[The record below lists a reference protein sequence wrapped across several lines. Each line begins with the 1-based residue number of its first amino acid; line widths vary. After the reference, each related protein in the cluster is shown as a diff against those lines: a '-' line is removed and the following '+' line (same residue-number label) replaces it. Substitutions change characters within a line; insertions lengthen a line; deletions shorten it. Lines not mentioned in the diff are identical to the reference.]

1 MVQIHPPLPITM
13 IKRDIEA
20 FLTPI
25 IEETG
30 CELWGIEFG
39 SAKGKGRL
47 LRIYIDAIHGVD
59 INDCTKVSREI
70 DYYFQHES
78 IFSEF
83 AFFEVSSP
91 GLDRKL
97 FNQKQYKKFVGDVV
111 SLSLFSK
118 VNNLRKLKGTLL
130 EVLDS
135 EISVKTEGETLLLE
149 LSNIEV
155 CKLDLDDQ
163 IEKKRMN
170 KQILDV
176 VASVSIEKG
185 VDKTI
190 IFQALEEAIA
200 SATKKLVDD
209 EANIDVVIDTTT
221 GEYKTY
227 RKWDIV
233 KEIDESEVFQVLESD
248 LDGYEVDEATA
259 SKEIENID
267 FGRISAQAA
276 KQVIIQKVREA
287 ERSKITKKYEN
298 LVGEVI
304 SGQVKRINRDFLLLE
319 IEEDLNAQIPR
330 DQIIPGEIFKLN
342 DRVRAV
348 IKEIVSTPR
357 GPQIILS
364 RTDERLVVQL
374 FTQEVPEISEGTIEI
389 KAIARDPGYR
399 SKIAVKT
406 YDGRIDPVGAC
417 VGMRGSRVQAV
428 SNEIGNERIDIFI
441 HSDNPAEFVVNC
453 LAPVKIYSILV
464 DERTST
470 LILEVEE
477 ENQAQIIGKNGQNLR
492 LMTHMIGWSFQVLN
506 KEQFKEYQDS
516 SLIEKYDGLA
526 KRLDLSDKEKEGIVS
541 KELDSLEKIVDLDSK
556 ILAEIFGNEKRT
568 TELLDK
574 ANELLLQ
581 DAFNADFNDP
591 TMEEDLVNLNGI
603 TNEVLSA
610 LSSNNIKKLEDLAEM
625 SVGELQ
631 DISETISEKEAS
643 ALIME
648 ARKPW
653 FE

>member
-1 MVQIHPPLPITM
+1 
-13 IKRDIEA
+13 
-20 FLTPI
+20 
-25 IEETG
+25 
-30 CELWGIEFG
+30 
-39 SAKGKGRL
+39 
-47 LRIYIDAIHGVD
+47 
-59 INDCTKVSREI
+59 
-70 DYYFQHES
+70 
-78 IFSEF
+78 
-83 AFFEVSSP
+83 
-91 GLDRKL
+91 
-97 FNQKQYKKFVGDVV
+97 
-111 SLSLFSK
+111 
-118 VNNLRKLKGTLL
+118 
-130 EVLDS
+130 
-135 EISVKTEGETLLLE
+135 
-149 LSNIEV
+149 
-155 CKLDLDDQ
+155 
-163 IEKKRMN
+163 MN
-170 KQILDV
+170 KQILEV
-176 VASVSIEKG
+176 VDSVSMEKG
-185 VDKTI
+185 VDKGI
-190 IFQALEEAIA
+190 IFEALEEAIA
-200 SATKKLVDD
+200 SATKKLIED
-209 EANIDVVIDTTT
+209 EADISVEINRDT
-221 GEYKTY
+221 GGYKTF
-227 RKWDIV
+227 RNWTIVAEEDLVDQIFEITEKDI
-233 KEIDESEVFQVLESD
+233 SD
-248 LDGYEVDEATA
+248 HIVEEGIAT
-259 SKEIENID
+259 KEIENID

-287 ERSKITKKYEN
+287 ERSKITEKYES
-298 LVGEVI
+298 LVGQVI

-342 DRVRAV
+342 DKIRAV
-348 IKEIVSTPR
+348 IKEIVTTPR

-364 RTDERLVVQL
+364 RTDERLVVEL

-470 LILEVEE
+470 LVLEVEE

-516 SLIEKYDGLA
+516 SLVEKYEQVA
-526 KRLDLSDKEKEGIVS
+526 NRLELSDKEKEQLIAAEMETLEKVVDAS
-541 KELDSLEKIVDLDSK
+541 QENLEKIFK
-556 ILAEIFGNEKRT
+556 TAKRT
-568 TELLDK
+568 TEVTEK

-581 DAFNADFNDP
+581 DAFNEDFNDP
-591 TMEEDLVNLNGI
+591 TMEEGLVNLRGI
-603 TNEVLSA
+603 TNDVLSA
-610 LSSNNIKKLEDLAEM
+610 LSQNNIKNLEEFAEM
-625 SVGELQ
+625 SVPELM
-631 DISETISEKEAS
+631 DISDKITEKEAS

-653 FE
+653 FS

>member
-1 MVQIHPPLPITM
+1 
-13 IKRDIEA
+13 
-20 FLTPI
+20 
-25 IEETG
+25 
-30 CELWGIEFG
+30 
-39 SAKGKGRL
+39 
-47 LRIYIDAIHGVD
+47 
-59 INDCTKVSREI
+59 
-70 DYYFQHES
+70 
-78 IFSEF
+78 
-83 AFFEVSSP
+83 
-91 GLDRKL
+91 
-97 FNQKQYKKFVGDVV
+97 
-111 SLSLFSK
+111 
-118 VNNLRKLKGTLL
+118 
-130 EVLDS
+130 
-135 EISVKTEGETLLLE
+135 
-149 LSNIEV
+149 
-155 CKLDLDDQ
+155 
-163 IEKKRMN
+163 MN
-170 KQILDV
+170 KQILEV
-176 VASVSIEKG
+176 VDSVSIEKG
-185 VDKTI
+185 VDKEI
-190 IFQALEEAIA
+190 IFEALEEAIS
-200 SATKKLVDD
+200 SATKKLTED
-209 EANIDVVIDTTT
+209 EANISVEINRDT
-221 GEYKTY
+221 GGYKTF
-227 RKWDIV
+227 RNWTIVAEEDLVDQIFEITEKDI
-233 KEIDESEVFQVLESD
+233 SD
-248 LDGYEVDEATA
+248 HVVEEGIATR
-259 SKEIENID
+259 EIENID

-287 ERSKITKKYEN
+287 ERSKITEKYES
-298 LVGEVI
+298 LVGQVI

-342 DRVRAV
+342 DKIRAV
-348 IKEIVSTPR
+348 IKEIVTTPR

-364 RTDERLVVQL
+364 RTDERLVVEL

-470 LILEVEE
+470 LVLEVEE

-516 SLIEKYDGLA
+516 SLVEKYEQVA
-526 KRLDLSDKEKEGIVS
+526 NRLELSDKEKEQLVVAEMETLEKVVDAS
-541 KELDSLEKIVDLDSK
+541 QENLEKIFK
-556 ILAEIFGNEKRT
+556 TAKRT
-568 TELLDK
+568 TEVTEK

-581 DAFNADFNDP
+581 DAFNEDFNDP
-591 TMEEDLVNLNGI
+591 TMEEGLVNLRGI
-603 TNEVLSA
+603 TNDVLSA
-610 LSSNNIKKLEDLAEM
+610 LSQNNIKNLEEFAEM
-625 SVGELQ
+625 SVPELM
-631 DISETISEKEAS
+631 DISDKITEKEAS

-653 FE
+653 FN

>member
-1 MVQIHPPLPITM
+1 
-13 IKRDIEA
+13 
-20 FLTPI
+20 
-25 IEETG
+25 
-30 CELWGIEFG
+30 
-39 SAKGKGRL
+39 
-47 LRIYIDAIHGVD
+47 
-59 INDCTKVSREI
+59 
-70 DYYFQHES
+70 
-78 IFSEF
+78 
-83 AFFEVSSP
+83 
-91 GLDRKL
+91 
-97 FNQKQYKKFVGDVV
+97 
-111 SLSLFSK
+111 
-118 VNNLRKLKGTLL
+118 
-130 EVLDS
+130 
-135 EISVKTEGETLLLE
+135 
-149 LSNIEV
+149 
-155 CKLDLDDQ
+155 
-163 IEKKRMN
+163 MN
-170 KQILDV
+170 KQILEV
-176 VASVSIEKG
+176 VASVSMEKG
-185 VDKTI
+185 VEKDI
-190 IFQALEEAIA
+190 IFQALEEAIS

-209 EANIDVVIDTTT
+209 EAIIDVTIDRNT
-221 GEYKTY
+221 GEYETF
-227 RKWDIV
+227 RKWNIV
-233 KEIDESEVFQVLESD
+233 DEIDESDVFQILSSELSD
-248 LDGYEVDEATA
+248 HAVEEDLAT
-259 SKEIENID
+259 KKIDNID

-287 ERSKITKKYEN
+287 ERSKITAKYES

-348 IKEIVSTPR
+348 IKEIVTTPR

-453 LAPVKIYSILV
+453 LAPIKIFSILV

-492 LMTHMIGWSFQVLN
+492 LMTNMIGWSFQVLN

-516 SLIEKYDGLA
+516 TLVEKYDALA
-526 KRLDLSDKEKEGIVS
+526 SRLGLSDKEKELIVS
-541 KELDSLEKIVDLDSK
+541 SEIDSLEKLVDSSAEK
-556 ILAEIFGNEKRT
+556 TKEIFTTDKRL
-568 TELLDK
+568 TEVMDK

-591 TMEEDLVNLNGI
+591 TMEDDLVNLNGI
-603 TNEVLSA
+603 TNDILSA
-610 LSSNNIKKLEDLAEM
+610 LSANNIKKLDELAEM
-625 SVGELQ
+625 SVGELM
-631 DISETISEKEAS
+631 DISEKVTEKEAS

-653 FE
+653 FN

>member
-1 MVQIHPPLPITM
+1 M
-13 IKRDIEA
+13 
-20 FLTPI
+20 
-25 IEETG
+25 
-30 CELWGIEFG
+30 
-39 SAKGKGRL
+39 
-47 LRIYIDAIHGVD
+47 
-59 INDCTKVSREI
+59 
-70 DYYFQHES
+70 
-78 IFSEF
+78 
-83 AFFEVSSP
+83 
-91 GLDRKL
+91 
-97 FNQKQYKKFVGDVV
+97 
-111 SLSLFSK
+111 
-118 VNNLRKLKGTLL
+118 
-130 EVLDS
+130 
-135 EISVKTEGETLLLE
+135 
-149 LSNIEV
+149 
-155 CKLDLDDQ
+155 
-163 IEKKRMN
+163 
-170 KQILDV
+170 
-176 VASVSIEKG
+176 EKG
-185 VDKTI
+185 VDKGI
-190 IFQALEEAIA
+190 IFEALEEAIA
-200 SATKKLVDD
+200 SATKKLIED
-209 EANIDVVIDTTT
+209 EADISVEINRDT
-221 GEYKTY
+221 GGYKTF
-227 RKWDIV
+227 RNWTIVAEEDLVDQIFEITEKDI
-233 KEIDESEVFQVLESD
+233 SD
-248 LDGYEVDEATA
+248 HIVEEGIAT
-259 SKEIENID
+259 KEIENID

-287 ERSKITKKYEN
+287 ERSKITEKYES
-298 LVGEVI
+298 LVGQVI

-342 DRVRAV
+342 DKIRAV
-348 IKEIVSTPR
+348 IKEIVTTPR

-364 RTDERLVVQL
+364 RTDERLVVEL

-470 LILEVEE
+470 LVLEVEE

-516 SLIEKYDGLA
+516 SLVEKYDQVA
-526 KRLDLSDKEKEGIVS
+526 NRLELSDKEKEQLIAAEMETLEKVVDAS
-541 KELDSLEKIVDLDSK
+541 QENLEKIFK
-556 ILAEIFGNEKRT
+556 TAKRT
-568 TELLDK
+568 TEVTEK

-581 DAFNADFNDP
+581 DAFNEDFNDP
-591 TMEEDLVNLNGI
+591 TMEEGLVNLRGI
-603 TNEVLSA
+603 TNDVLSA
-610 LSSNNIKKLEDLAEM
+610 LSQNNIKTLEEFAEM
-625 SVGELQ
+625 SVPELM
-631 DISETISEKEAS
+631 DISDKITEKEAS

-653 FE
+653 FN

>member
-1 MVQIHPPLPITM
+1 M
-13 IKRDIEA
+13 D
-20 FLTPI
+20 
-25 IEETG
+25 
-30 CELWGIEFG
+30 
-39 SAKGKGRL
+39 
-47 LRIYIDAIHGVD
+47 
-59 INDCTKVSREI
+59 
-70 DYYFQHES
+70 
-78 IFSEF
+78 
-83 AFFEVSSP
+83 
-91 GLDRKL
+91 
-97 FNQKQYKKFVGDVV
+97 
-111 SLSLFSK
+111 
-118 VNNLRKLKGTLL
+118 
-130 EVLDS
+130 
-135 EISVKTEGETLLLE
+135 
-149 LSNIEV
+149 
-155 CKLDLDDQ
+155 
-163 IEKKRMN
+163 
-170 KQILDV
+170 KQILEV
-176 VASVSIEKG
+176 VDSVSMEKG
-185 VDKTI
+185 VDKEI
-190 IFQALEEAIA
+190 IFQALEEAIS
-200 SATKKLVDD
+200 SATKKLIED
-209 EANIDVVIDTTT
+209 EANINVVIDRDN
-221 GEYKTY
+221 GSY
-227 RKWDIV
+227 RTFRNWTIVSEEDLIDRVFEITKEDI
-233 KEIDESEVFQVLESD
+233 SD
-248 LDGYEVDEATA
+248 HKIEEGIAT
-259 SKEIENID
+259 KEIENID

-298 LVGEVI
+298 LLGQVI

-348 IKEIVSTPR
+348 IKEIVTTPR

-364 RTDERLVVQL
+364 RTDERLVMEL

-470 LILEVEE
+470 LVLEVEE

-492 LMTHMIGWSFQVLN
+492 LMTQMIGWSFQVLN

-516 SLIEKYDGLA
+516 SLIEKYNQVSN
-526 KRLDLSDKEKEGIVS
+526 RLELNDEEKEKLITA
-541 KELDSLEKIVDLDSK
+541 ELETLEKVVDANQELLEKIVNDPKKAAS
-556 ILAEIFGNEKRT
+556 IVE
-568 TELLDK
+568 K

-581 DAFNADFNDP
+581 DAFNEDFNDP
-591 TMEEDLVNLNGI
+591 TMEDDLVNLRGI
-603 TNEVLSA
+603 TNDVLSS
-610 LSSNNIKKLEDLAEM
+610 LSNNNIKKLDELAEM
-625 SVGELQ
+625 SVPELM
-631 DISETISEKEAS
+631 DISEKITENEAS

-653 FE
+653 FD

>member
-1 MVQIHPPLPITM
+1 
-13 IKRDIEA
+13 
-20 FLTPI
+20 
-25 IEETG
+25 
-30 CELWGIEFG
+30 
-39 SAKGKGRL
+39 
-47 LRIYIDAIHGVD
+47 
-59 INDCTKVSREI
+59 
-70 DYYFQHES
+70 
-78 IFSEF
+78 
-83 AFFEVSSP
+83 
-91 GLDRKL
+91 
-97 FNQKQYKKFVGDVV
+97 
-111 SLSLFSK
+111 
-118 VNNLRKLKGTLL
+118 
-130 EVLDS
+130 
-135 EISVKTEGETLLLE
+135 
-149 LSNIEV
+149 
-155 CKLDLDDQ
+155 
-163 IEKKRMN
+163 MN
-170 KQILDV
+170 KQILEV
-176 VASVSIEKG
+176 VASVSMEKG
-185 VDKTI
+185 VEKDI
-190 IFQALEEAIA
+190 IFQALEEAIS

-209 EANIDVVIDTTT
+209 EAIIDVIIDRNT
-221 GEYKTY
+221 GEYETF
-227 RKWDIV
+227 RKWNIV
-233 KEIDESEVFQVLESD
+233 DEIDESDVFQILSSELSD
-248 LDGYEVDEATA
+248 HAVEEDLAT
-259 SKEIENID
+259 KKIDNID

-287 ERSKITKKYEN
+287 ERSKITAKYES

-348 IKEIVSTPR
+348 IKEIVTTPR

-453 LAPVKIYSILV
+453 LAPIKIFSILV

-492 LMTHMIGWSFQVLN
+492 LMTHMIGWSFQILN

-516 SLIEKYDGLA
+516 TLVEKYDNLA
-526 KRLDLSDKEKEGIVS
+526 SRLGLSDKEKELLVS
-541 KELDSLEKIVDLDSK
+541 SEIDSLEKLVDSSAEK
-556 ILAEIFGNEKRT
+556 TKEIFTTDKRL
-568 TELLDK
+568 TEVMDK

-591 TMEEDLVNLNGI
+591 TMEDDLVNLNGI
-603 TNEVLSA
+603 TNDILSA
-610 LSSNNIKKLEDLAEM
+610 LSANNIKKLDELAEM
-625 SVGELQ
+625 SVGELM
-631 DISETISEKEAS
+631 DISEKVTEKEAS

-653 FE
+653 FN

>member
-1 MVQIHPPLPITM
+1 
-13 IKRDIEA
+13 
-20 FLTPI
+20 
-25 IEETG
+25 
-30 CELWGIEFG
+30 
-39 SAKGKGRL
+39 
-47 LRIYIDAIHGVD
+47 
-59 INDCTKVSREI
+59 
-70 DYYFQHES
+70 
-78 IFSEF
+78 
-83 AFFEVSSP
+83 
-91 GLDRKL
+91 
-97 FNQKQYKKFVGDVV
+97 
-111 SLSLFSK
+111 
-118 VNNLRKLKGTLL
+118 
-130 EVLDS
+130 
-135 EISVKTEGETLLLE
+135 
-149 LSNIEV
+149 
-155 CKLDLDDQ
+155 
-163 IEKKRMN
+163 MN
-170 KQILDV
+170 KQILEV
-176 VASVSIEKG
+176 VDSVSMEKG
-185 VDKTI
+185 VDKGI
-190 IFQALEEAIA
+190 IFEALEEAIA
-200 SATKKLVDD
+200 SATKKLIED
-209 EANIDVVIDTTT
+209 EADISVEINRDT
-221 GEYKTY
+221 GGYKTF
-227 RKWDIV
+227 RNWTIVAEEDLVDQIFEITEKDI
-233 KEIDESEVFQVLESD
+233 SD
-248 LDGYEVDEATA
+248 HIVEEGIAT
-259 SKEIENID
+259 KEIENID

-287 ERSKITKKYEN
+287 ERSKITEKYES
-298 LVGEVI
+298 LVGQVI

-342 DRVRAV
+342 DKIRAV
-348 IKEIVSTPR
+348 IKEIVTTPR

-364 RTDERLVVQL
+364 RTDERLVVEL

-470 LILEVEE
+470 LVLEVEE

-516 SLIEKYDGLA
+516 SLVEKYEQVA
-526 KRLDLSDKEKEGIVS
+526 NRLELSDKEKEQLIAAEMETLEKVVDAS
-541 KELDSLEKIVDLDSK
+541 QENLEKIFK
-556 ILAEIFGNEKRT
+556 TAKRT
-568 TELLDK
+568 TEVTEK

-581 DAFNADFNDP
+581 DAFNEDFNDP
-591 TMEEDLVNLNGI
+591 TMEEGLVNLRGI
-603 TNEVLSA
+603 TNDVLSA
-610 LSSNNIKKLEDLAEM
+610 LSQNNIKNLEEFAEM
-625 SVGELQ
+625 SVPELM
-631 DISETISEKEAS
+631 DISDKITEKEAS

-653 FE
+653 FN

>member
-1 MVQIHPPLPITM
+1 
-13 IKRDIEA
+13 
-20 FLTPI
+20 
-25 IEETG
+25 
-30 CELWGIEFG
+30 
-39 SAKGKGRL
+39 
-47 LRIYIDAIHGVD
+47 
-59 INDCTKVSREI
+59 
-70 DYYFQHES
+70 
-78 IFSEF
+78 
-83 AFFEVSSP
+83 
-91 GLDRKL
+91 
-97 FNQKQYKKFVGDVV
+97 
-111 SLSLFSK
+111 
-118 VNNLRKLKGTLL
+118 
-130 EVLDS
+130 
-135 EISVKTEGETLLLE
+135 
-149 LSNIEV
+149 
-155 CKLDLDDQ
+155 
-163 IEKKRMN
+163 MN
-170 KQILDV
+170 KQILEV
-176 VASVSIEKG
+176 VDSVSMEKG
-185 VDKTI
+185 VDKEI
-190 IFQALEEAIA
+190 IFEALEEAIS
-200 SATKKLVDD
+200 SATKKLTED
-209 EANIDVVIDTTT
+209 EANISVEINRDT
-221 GEYKTY
+221 GGYKTF
-227 RKWDIV
+227 RNWTIVAEEDLVDQIFEITEKDI
-233 KEIDESEVFQVLESD
+233 SD
-248 LDGYEVDEATA
+248 HVVEEGIATR
-259 SKEIENID
+259 EIENID

-287 ERSKITKKYEN
+287 ERSKITEKYES
-298 LVGEVI
+298 LVGQVI

-342 DRVRAV
+342 DKIRAV
-348 IKEIVSTPR
+348 IKEIVTTPR

-364 RTDERLVVQL
+364 RTDERLVVEL

-470 LILEVEE
+470 LVLEVEE

-516 SLIEKYDGLA
+516 SLVEKYEQVA
-526 KRLDLSDKEKEGIVS
+526 NRLELSDKEKEQLVAAEMETLEKVVDAS
-541 KELDSLEKIVDLDSK
+541 QENLEKIFK
-556 ILAEIFGNEKRT
+556 TAKRT
-568 TELLDK
+568 TEVTEK

-581 DAFNADFNDP
+581 DAFNEDFNDP
-591 TMEEDLVNLNGI
+591 TMEEDLVNLRGI
-603 TNEVLSA
+603 TNDVLSA
-610 LSSNNIKKLEDLAEM
+610 LSQNNIKNLEEFAEM
-625 SVGELQ
+625 SVPELM
-631 DISETISEKEAS
+631 DISDKITEKEAS

-653 FE
+653 FN